1 MSAGCYVRIR
11 DVSTIGGLQR
21 ELNSKGVRLSE
32 LSKAAVANVGRR
44 EIAHDGVSLKLELA
58 DVVIENG

>member
-1 MSAGCYVRIR
+1 M
-11 DVSTIGGLQR
+11 STIGGLQR